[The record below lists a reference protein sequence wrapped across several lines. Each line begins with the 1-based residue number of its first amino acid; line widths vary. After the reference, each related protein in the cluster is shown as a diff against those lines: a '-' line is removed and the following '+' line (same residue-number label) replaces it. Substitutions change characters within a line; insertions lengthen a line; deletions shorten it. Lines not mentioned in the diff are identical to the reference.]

1 MALNVE
7 EHHPAHSVSDYF
19 EVLKMRYPSLFLL
32 RDELEKPD
40 IKEVVQRESAE
51 IKGPK
56 GRGKQDHLI
65 ASKDNKAK

>member
-1 MALNVE
+1 
-7 EHHPAHSVSDYF
+7 
-19 EVLKMRYPSLFLL
+19 MRYPSLFLL